1 MDHLTDRRNGK
12 YTCLDCTK
20 KCSSF
25 CFECNNWHLFE
36 LDVEV
41 SQMSYADKSE
51 HYEQTKKLME
61 MRRNFEAAKKE
72 VA

>member
-1 MDHLTDRRNGK
+1 
-12 YTCLDCTK
+12 
-20 KCSSF
+20 
-25 CFECNNWHLFE
+25 
-36 LDVEV
+36 
-41 SQMSYADKSE
+41 MSYADKSE